1 MPDRVIAAYQG
12 RCHNRLSMTN
22 GGETTE
28 NGMSQPHW
36 RVNNVAEVIVDAPV
50 ERVWAALTHAA
61 DTEQYF
67 MRSRVTVGDVGEA
80 YRVERD
86 DGWRV
91 DGVVLAKAPPHRL
104 RVTWQIKTPSSL
116 TMPNCEIEFVLAP
129 APAAEPD
136 SAAPTFSPSTSHTPG
151 LRARTRLTVRE
162 FVDGPVPPAL
172 ANASRT
178 GWSLI
183 TQNLKAYLA

>member
-1 MPDRVIAAYQG
+1 
-12 RCHNRLSMTN
+12 MTN
-22 GGETTE
+22 GGETIG
-28 NGMSQPHW
+28 NGMSQPRW
-36 RVNNVAEVIVDAPV
+36 RVHNVADVIVDASV
-50 ERVWAALTHAA
+50 ERVWAALTDAA

-67 MRSRVTVGDVGEA
+67 MRSRVTVGDVGDA

-91 DGVVLAKAPPHRL
+91 DGVVLAKEPPHRL
-104 RVTWQIKTPSSL
+104 RVTWQIKTRPSL
-116 TMPNCEIEFVLAP
+116 TMPNCEIEYVLAP
-129 APAAEPD
+129 AATEGA
-136 SAAPTFSPSTSHTPG
+136 AAPA
-151 LRARTRLTVRE
+151 LLARTRLTVRE